1 MMTTSDIRNLTSL
14 SNEARQAAISAFDA
28 LGQWRGEISSAN
40 DRYLTR
46 VLDQMAVAQRAMG
59 WPDQVTAGAREHLLK
74 ASKMQAQTIDQ
85 VMNAWEQQLKSS
97 NASSGVPEGFRFQ
110 SPASSGSAFTDPVS
124 EMMRLGEMTFAPF
137 KLWMQAAEMWQHNW
151 AAVMSGSV
159 EPRSSRSIKKAA

>member
-40 DRYLTR
+40 DRYLTKA
-46 VLDQMAVAQRAMG
+46 LDQMAVAQRAMG
-59 WPDQVTAGAREHLLK
+59 WPDHVTAGAREHLLK

-97 NASSGVPEGFRFQ
+97 NASSGVPEGLRFQ
-110 SPASSGSAFTDPVS
+110 SPDPVS
-124 EMMRLGEMTFAPF
+124 EMMRFGEMTFAPF

-159 EPRSSRSIKKAA
+159 DPRPSRSIKKAA

>member
-40 DRYLTR
+40 DRYLTK
-46 VLDQMAVAQRAMG
+46 VFDQMAVAQRAMG
-59 WPDQVTAGAREHLLK
+59 WPEHIAAGARESLLQ

-85 VMNAWEQQLKSS
+85 VMNAWEQQLKAA
-97 NASSGVPEGFRFQ
+97 NASSGVPEGLRFQ
-110 SPASSGSAFTDPVS
+110 SPAVSGSAFTDPMS

-151 AAVMSGSV
+151 AAIMSGSV
-159 EPRSSRSIKKAA
+159 EPRPPRPIKKAA

>member
-40 DRYLTR
+40 DRYLTKA
-46 VLDQMAVAQRAMG
+46 LDQMAVAQRAMG
-59 WPDQVTAGAREHLLK
+59 WPDHITAGAREHLLQ

-85 VMNAWEQQLKSS
+85 VMNAWEQQLKAS
-97 NASSGVPEGFRFQ
+97 NASSGVPEGLRFQ
-110 SPASSGSAFTDPVS
+110 SPPFSGSAFTDSMS

-137 KLWMQAAEMWQHNW
+137 KLWMQVAEMWQQNW
-151 AAVMSGSV
+151 AAIMSGSA
-159 EPRSSRSIKKAA
+159 EPRPSRPIRKAA